1 MLAAPIRGGFDNAAW
16 IVPIAVFLLATAGT
30 FAVVWAVEAAGTVAG
45 RCDSGIVPRFLWPVH
60 PPLRTPP
67 CASASAARR
76 STDMSPACLPASC
89 LPSCCFAF
97 IFWPERNPFV
107 QADKTR
113 VDYLRERKDA
123 IYENLRDLNF
133 EYLAGKYPE
142 ADYAEQ
148 RSALEDEAAATIAE
162 MEVADRP
169 RDEGRPLPGIA

>member
-1 MLAAPIRGGFDNAAW
+1 
-16 IVPIAVFLLATAGT
+16 
-30 FAVVWAVEAAGTVAG
+30 
-45 RCDSGIVPRFLWPVH
+45 
-60 PPLRTPP
+60 
-67 CASASAARR
+67 
-76 STDMSPACLPASC
+76 MSLFACLA
-89 LPSCCFAF
+89 LTIGVLAF

-148 RSALEDEAAATIAE
+148 RRALEDEAAQVIAE
-162 MEVADRP
+162 MDGLMSRGMKS
-169 RDEGRPLPGIA
+169 GRART